1 MRYNMAVEI
10 KTMRVVEETLEDSME
25 TLTGDETIVFYMEID
40 SDIIDYIENE
50 YPNSTDI
57 AKLEEINKLF
67 REDKID
73 MAVFSYAY

>member
-1 MRYNMAVEI
+1 MTVEI

-25 TLTGDETIVFYMEID
+25 TLAGDGQDNETLFFFAEID
-40 SDIIDYIENE
+40 GDIIDSLEYR

-57 AKLEEINKLF
+57 AKLEEVNKLF

>member
-1 MRYNMAVEI
+1 MAVEI
-10 KTMRVVEETLEDSME
+10 KTMRIVEETLEDSME
-25 TLTGDETIVFYMEID
+25 TLTGDETIVFYTGID
-40 SDIIDYIENE
+40 SDIIDYIKNE

>member
-1 MRYNMAVEI
+1 MTVEI

-25 TLTGDETIVFYMEID
+25 TLAGDGQDNETLFFFAEID
-40 SDIIDYIENE
+40 GDIIDSLE
-50 YPNSTDI
+50 YRCPNSTDI

-67 REDKID
+67 KEDKID